1 MEEGSTDN
9 KYSNIEVINK
19 TKISNLNFNLY
30 DNIIYTNNILSTD
43 ASNTLTLNKSNS
55 TYVIQNVTH
64 NFSSLVDIGL
74 YKKPI
79 KEIRKES
86 QDIFISDN
94 HNLKKNDIVKLI
106 NIYRTDPDNLSNFL
120 DLRQSNLQSNDITY
134 KVINSTRDTFTL
146 KSFNNSNSSLNNINN
161 IIKTSNKN
169 IVNSFVQLTTT
180 KSISNENKIV
190 KVNLETNPTDDLG
203 IYYNLIINDDIS
215 KLTINTTGNDSFI
228 GHVNIGNNEMII
240 NNKIETSTNKTTL
253 TLQDINLK
261 FSKFEFI
268 NIQKNLWYIKANVYN
283 NKIIHKLTYDSTEND
298 YKINGSPINLK
309 HFYKN
314 YLYEFDISDPS
325 LKHYLFII
333 INRNNLNYSK
343 NIIKFGEMGYP
354 NSVIRIFI
362 DPNET
367 LDETY
372 KIKYKKKLDDVFY
385 TFINLYTIKN
395 PPVYF
400 SGTSTSTTSAS
411 TTSAYTTSASTT
423 TASTTSASTTNTV
436 SNTATTGGTGY

>member
-1 MEEGSTDN
+1 MEENSTDN
-9 KYSNIEVINK
+9 KYSNIEVTNK

-30 DNIIYTNNILSTD
+30 DNIIYINNILSTD
-43 ASNTLTLNKSNS
+43 ISNTLTLNKSNS
-55 TYVIQNVTH
+55 TYVIQNVTE
-64 NFSSLVDIGL
+64 NFSNLVGIGS

-86 QDIFISDN
+86 QDIFVSDN

-106 NIYRTDPDNLSNFL
+106 NIYRTDPDNLSKFL

-134 KVINSTRDTFTL
+134 KIINSTRDTFTL
-146 KSFNNSNSSLNNINN
+146 NSFNNTNSSLNNINN
-161 IIKTSNKN
+161 IIKTSNTN
-169 IVNSFVQLTTT
+169 IINSFVQLTTT

-190 KVNLETNPTDDLG
+190 KVNLETNSTDDLG

-215 KLTINTTGNDSFI
+215 KLTINTTGPDFFI
-228 GHVNIGNNEMII
+228 GYVNIGNNEMIT
-240 NNKIETSTNKTTL
+240 NNKIETTTNKTTL
-253 TLQDINLK
+253 TIQDINLK

-283 NKIIHKLTYDSTEND
+283 NKIIHKLTYDSTEKD
-298 YKINGSPINLK
+298 YKINGSLINIK

-333 INRNNLNYSK
+333 TNKNNLDYSK

-372 KIKYKKKLDDVFY
+372 KIKYKKTHEDVFY
-385 TFINLYTIKN
+385 TFVNLYTIKN
-395 PPVYF
+395 TPVYF
-400 SGTSTSTTSAS
+400 SG
-411 TTSAYTTSASTT
+411 ASTT
-423 TASTTSASTTNTV
+423 TTS
-436 SNTATTGGTGY
+436 TTGGTSY